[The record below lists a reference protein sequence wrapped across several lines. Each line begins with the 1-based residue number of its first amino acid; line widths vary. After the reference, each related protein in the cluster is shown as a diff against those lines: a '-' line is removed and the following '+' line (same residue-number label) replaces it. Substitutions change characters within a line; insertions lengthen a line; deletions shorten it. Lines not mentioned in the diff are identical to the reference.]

1 MGDGT
6 VMTDEEAKAVQ
17 EAAKAL
23 QEVTRTARD
32 IGRNAAPFVARVFGP
47 LVENAVGILSGKL
60 AYYRLENFFDLAE
73 KTELLLAK
81 RGVSDPRSVPVPFA
95 LPLIEAATME
105 GNDRMRDR
113 WAALL
118 ATAMN
123 PDRPPPNRSYVAILR
138 EFEPKD
144 AALLDSIYDMKFGEV
159 ESDELTISNAGIL
172 GTIGAYA
179 TSLNLP
185 DEECELVLY
194 NLSRVEC
201 IIFDGFVSNGSHS

>member
-1 MGDGT
+1 MVLHRGRGAGSGMEGGE

-113 WAALL
+113 WASRRRL
-118 ATAMN
+118 
-123 PDRPPPNRSYVAILR
+123 RPGFWDIPN
-138 EFEPKD
+138 
-144 AALLDSIYDMKFGEV
+144 
-159 ESDELTISNAGIL
+159 LT
-172 GTIGAYA
+172 
-179 TSLNLP
+179 
-185 DEECELVLY
+185 
-194 NLSRVEC
+194 RW
-201 IIFDGFVSNGSHS
+201 